1 MITIIKDGNKMKC
14 SQNTYDTM
22 YKRLGYEILQET
34 PIEEIKE
41 KAHKIVEETK
51 DKDLVKPLKD
61 AFKEEPK
68 EVVKKT
74 KVQKNTKNKSKKG
87 E

>member
-1 MITIIKDGNKMKC
+1 MITIVKDGNKMKC

-34 PIEEIKE
+34 PKVEIKKE
-41 KAHKIVEETK
+41 VH
-51 DKDLVKPLKD
+51 
-61 AFKEEPK
+61 KEEPK
-68 EVVKKT
+68 EIKKEEIIKKT
-74 KVQKNTKNKSKKG
+74 KEQKNTKNKNKKG